1 MKLFLVIALGIL
13 FLMEGISFF
22 VYQSRTQTPREG
34 KASITPTV
42 DLQKEEDSVAS
53 SDPKANQNTSDDF
66 PAPTVEVK
74 DGVAERTIHM
84 GVRQWAWDP
93 EVIHAKEGELV
104 RLIIHN
110 ADVSHTLVIPEL
122 GIDANIPEDGA
133 VVTFTATHRGTFDFL
148 CGTYCGVG
156 HAEMH
161 GTLVIE

>member
-1 MKLFLVIALGIL
+1 MVEL
-13 FLMEGISFF
+13 E
-22 VYQSRTQTPREG
+22 
-34 KASITPTV
+34 
-42 DLQKEEDSVAS
+42 KEETLVSVDEETDNSAS
-53 SDPKANQNTSDDF
+53 ESF
-66 PAPTVEVK
+66 PAPTVEIK

-122 GIDANIPEDGA
+122 GIDANLPEDGA